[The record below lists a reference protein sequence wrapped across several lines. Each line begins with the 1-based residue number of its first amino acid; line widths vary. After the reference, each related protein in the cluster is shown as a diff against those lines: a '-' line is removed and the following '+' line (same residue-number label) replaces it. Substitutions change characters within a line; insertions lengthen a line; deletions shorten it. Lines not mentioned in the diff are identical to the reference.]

1 MSELQNI
8 LEESVARV
16 FEDNV
21 DNQFLTSVEE
31 TGWPLELWNTLT
43 ELGLSQILASEAAG
57 GMGGSW
63 ADAYVVVRRC
73 GYASLPL
80 PVPEAILATW
90 LCKEAAIE
98 LPVGVPGLIPQVL
111 TSGLIRGDSLSGE
124 IARIPWG
131 RNANYYLGIT
141 DASELIVL
149 GQDGIDIVTEDNL
162 GRDPRDTVSFRNT
175 QILNRAPANLPT
187 GGVQW
192 LCAMLRSA
200 QIAGASA
207 RCLEIGID
215 FVGDREQFGR
225 PLSRFQAIQHHLA
238 VMVGAV
244 ATVESMSA
252 NAFRAMDQY
261 GISGGPSERDAKFE
275 IAAAKCRASD
285 SVEAVTR
292 IGHQVHGAIGFT
304 YEYGLHFLT
313 RRLWAWRAEFGGSG
327 KWAQYLGEVAKTQGG
342 DNIWAYITN

>member
-8 LEESVARV
+8 LEESVAKV
-16 FEDNV
+16 FDDNI
-21 DNQFLTSVEE
+21 DNQFLTAVEE
-31 TGWPLELWNTLT
+31 NGWPTELWNTLC
-43 ELGLSQILASEAAG
+43 ELGLPQILASEESG

-80 PVPEAILATW
+80 PVPEAIIATW
-90 LCKEAAIE
+90 LAKQAAIE
-98 LPVGVPGLIPQVL
+98 LPEGVPGLIPQPL
-111 TSGLIRGDSLSGE
+111 ASDLIRGDSLTAE

-131 RNANYYLGIT
+131 RDANYYLGIT
-141 DASELIVL
+141 DASELVIL
-149 GQDGIDIVTEDNL
+149 GRDGIALVAEDNL
-162 GRDPRDTVSFRNT
+162 GRDPRDTVSFGNARL
-175 QILNRAPANLPT
+175 LNRTAANLPPDA
-187 GGVQW
+187 VQW

-207 RCLEIGID
+207 RCLDIGIE

-238 VMVGAV
+238 VMVGAI

-252 NAFRAMDQY
+252 NAFRAMDHY
-261 GISGGPSERDAKFE
+261 GINGGLGERDAKFE

-285 SVEAVTR
+285 SVETVTR

-327 KWAQYLGEVAKTQGG
+327 KWAQYLGEVAKAQGG